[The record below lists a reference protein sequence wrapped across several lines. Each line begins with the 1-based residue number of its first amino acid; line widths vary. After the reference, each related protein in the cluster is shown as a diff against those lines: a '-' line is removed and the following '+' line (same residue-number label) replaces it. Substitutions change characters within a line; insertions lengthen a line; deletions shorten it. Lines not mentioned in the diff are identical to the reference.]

1 MVEEEKKSWTLMVGW
16 LLFLLIGVLITLG
29 GLASMAEAYRAPE
42 DRIAGVSLAD
52 LAKLSPDLPNA
63 IRGRRATAASFA
75 ISCGLLVCWVAL
87 TAYRRGEKWAWY
99 ALLSSL
105 GIGTILSI
113 LRIPLLGMTS
123 GAGSAAYLLG
133 ATLIA
138 LLISFRDFK

>member
-1 MVEEEKKSWTLMVGW
+1 VAEEKKSWTLTVGW
-16 LLFLLIGVLITLG
+16 LFFLLIGLLITLG
-29 GLASMAEAYRAPE
+29 GLTSMAEAYRAPE

-63 IRGRRATAASFA
+63 IRGRRATASSFA
-75 ISCGLLVCWVAL
+75 TSCGLLVCWISL
-87 TAYRRGEKWAWY
+87 TAYKRGEKWAWY

-113 LRIPLLGMTS
+113 LRIPLLGMTA
-123 GAGSAAYLLG
+123 GAGSAAYMLG
-133 ATLIA
+133 AMLIA

>member
-1 MVEEEKKSWTLMVGW
+1 MAEEKKSWTLTVGW
-16 LLFLLIGVLITLG
+16 LLMLVIGLLITLG
-29 GLASMAEAYRAPE
+29 GLESMSIAYRATQ

-63 IRGRRATAASFA
+63 IRGRRATAASLA
-75 ISCGLLVCWVAL
+75 ITSGLLICWVAAA
-87 TAYRRGEKWAWY
+87 AYKRGEKWAWY

-113 LRIPLLGMTS
+113 LRIPLLGMSS
-123 GAGSAAYLLG
+123 GAGTPAVMGGVMLV
-133 ATLIA
+133 A